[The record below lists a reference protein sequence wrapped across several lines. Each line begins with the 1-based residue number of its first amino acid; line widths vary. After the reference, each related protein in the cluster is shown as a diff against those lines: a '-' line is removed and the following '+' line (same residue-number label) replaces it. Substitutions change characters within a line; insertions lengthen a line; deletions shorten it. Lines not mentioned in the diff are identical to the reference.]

1 MRQRLDGC
9 MRAFAVL
16 GAISL
21 AATGAAQ
28 AVAVQET
35 ASAAQVTHPAA
46 HAAEYSANVRP
57 DNAAFGDRYLIG
69 INDVVAISVWKDA
82 DLSRTM
88 PVRPDGKI
96 SLPVIGEVQAAGLT
110 TAQLQDEIV
119 TKLTSYVLDPQV
131 NVIVEE
137 IRSRTFNVMGK
148 VIKPGSFDLAKP
160 TTVLDA
166 IAMAGG
172 FQEYARVTH
181 IYVLRSRPGGSQ
193 DMLHFNYKA
202 VIKGK
207 RPQENIQVQPG
218 DPVVIP

>member
-1 MRQRLDGC
+1 MRQRLISR
-9 MRAFAVL
+9 MRILALL
-16 GAISL
+16 GAISI

-28 AVAVQET
+28 GVAAQ
-35 ASAAQVTHPAA
+35 AAGSAAQEAHPAA
-46 HAAEYSANVRP
+46 HAADYSANLRP
-57 DNAAFGDRYLIG
+57 DNAAFGDRYVIG

-82 DLSRTM
+82 ELSRTM

-96 SLPVIGEVQAAGLT
+96 SLPVIGDVQAAGLT
-110 TAQLQDEIV
+110 TVQLQTQIV
-119 TKLTSYVLDPQV
+119 AKLASYVLDPQV

-148 VIKPGSFDLAKP
+148 VIKPGSFDLTKP

-193 DMLHFNYKA
+193 DMLHFNYKS

-207 RPQENIQVQPG
+207 RPQQNVQVQPG
-218 DPVVIP
+218 DTVVIP

>member
-1 MRQRLDGC
+1 MRQRLDNPK
-9 MRAFAVL
+9 RALAFL
-16 GAISL
+16 GVISF

-28 AVAVQET
+28 AIAAQETGSAVQE
-35 ASAAQVTHPAA
+35 THPAA
-46 HAAEYSANVRP
+46 HAADYPANVRP
-57 DNAAFGDRYLIG
+57 DNAAFGDRYVIG

-82 DLSRTM
+82 ELSRTM

-110 TAQLQDEIV
+110 TAQLQAEIV
-119 TKLTSYVLDPQV
+119 TKLNSYVLDPQV

-137 IRSRTFNVMGK
+137 VRSRTFNVMGK
-148 VIKPGSFDLAKP
+148 VIKPGSFDLTKP

-172 FQEYARVTH
+172 FQEYAKVTH

-193 DMLHFNYKA
+193 EMLRFNYKA

-207 RPQENIQVQPG
+207 RPQENIPVQPG
-218 DPVVIP
+218 DTVVIP

>member
-1 MRQRLDGC
+1 
-9 MRAFAVL
+9 MRALAML

-21 AATGAAQ
+21 AAAGAAL
-28 AVAVQET
+28 AVAAQET
-35 ASAAQVTHPAA
+35 ASAAQGTHPAA
-46 HAAEYSANVRP
+46 HAADYSASVRP
-57 DNAAFGDRYLIG
+57 DDAAFGDRYIIG

-96 SLPVIGEVQAAGLT
+96 SLPVIGDVQAAGLT
-110 TAQLQDEIV
+110 TLQLQSAIV
-119 TKLTSYVLDPQV
+119 AKLNNYVLDPQV

-148 VIKPGSFDLAKP
+148 VVKPGSFDLAKP

-193 DMLHFNYKA
+193 VMLHFNYKA

-207 RPQENIQVQPG
+207 RSQQNIPVQPG
-218 DPVVIP
+218 DTVVVP